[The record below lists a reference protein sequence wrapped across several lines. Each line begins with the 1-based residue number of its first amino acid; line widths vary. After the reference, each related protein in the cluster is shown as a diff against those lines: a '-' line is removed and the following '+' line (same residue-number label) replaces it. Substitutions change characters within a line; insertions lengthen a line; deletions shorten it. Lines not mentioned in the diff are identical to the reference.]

1 MNRQRSVQP
10 ERLWRRATCGALVLG
25 LIVCAAPTGAAF
37 ASERSAKAEAKAEVE
52 KAQLHYKLGRF
63 EDALAAYTKAYEL
76 FHAPAL
82 LFNIGQCHKNL
93 KNYERAIFFF
103 EGYLREERNPEKR
116 TLAEQL
122 IESSRADLLR
132 QRNEPAPL
140 APPAPTPLSPT
151 PPSPTPDAGAPE
163 AGMSEPVHQPAPL
176 PEAFPPPPP
185 PIVDN
190 PPPQPEPVTEKWWFW
205 TALGVG
211 VLAIA
216 GGTLAYYATG
226 STSMVPPGGTIG
238 TLDRR

>member
-1 MNRQRSVQP
+1 MNRKCSAEPVPR
-10 ERLWRRATCGALVLG
+10 WRGAICSAVVLG
-25 LIVCAAPTGAAF
+25 LVVCARPVVPVFAA
-37 ASERSAKAEAKAEVE
+37 ERSPKAEAKAQVA

-76 FHAPAL
+76 FNAPAL

-116 TLAEQL
+116 ALAEQL

-132 QRNEPAPL
+132 QRNEPAALAQPPTPATPRQSEPADAGTP
-140 APPAPTPLSPT
+140 APPA
-151 PPSPTPDAGAPE
+151 
-163 AGMSEPVHQPAPL
+163 QPAPL

-185 PIVDN
+185 PMVDN
-190 PPPQPEPVTEKWWFW
+190 TPPPPQPITEKWWFW
-205 TALGVG
+205 TAIGVG
-211 VLAIA
+211 VLAVA

-226 STSMVPPGGTIG
+226 TTTMVPPGGTIG